1 MYIKQIYTDCLAEAS
16 YYIESEGEAVVI
28 DPIREPEPYI
38 DLAAKSGAVIKYVF
52 ETHFHADFVSGHID
66 LAKKT
71 GAKIVYGPKAQTNF
85 ESHIAQDGEEFKVG
99 KVTIKV
105 LHTPGHTL
113 ESSSYLLLDEE
124 GKEHA
129 VFTGDTLFIGDV
141 GRPDLAIKSDLT
153 KEDLAGMLFDSLR
166 NKIMP
171 LPDSTT
177 LYPGHGA
184 GSSCGKSMS
193 NETVSTIGE
202 QKATNY
208 ALRDISKEQFIK
220 EVTDG
225 LLTPPP
231 YFAANASLNKLG
243 YEAYDEVMLKNMNPL
258 SLEQFEAEVT
268 NGAWVLD
275 VRNVDEFEKGFIPN
289 AINIGID
296 DRFALWVGGV
306 LPIEQKLVLV
316 VPEGREEEAIKR
328 MARVGFENVKGY
340 LKGGFDTWVNAGKEI
355 DVLSSVDPNEAAKL
369 IRMGDL
375 KVLDV
380 RKPTEVEAGHI
391 EGAINIRLQEIPE
404 RFSELSKD
412 ENYLI
417 HCAGGY
423 RSVIAS
429 SILKKNGYHNITN
442 IRKGYNALS
451 KEDVPIVTGSIPVV

>member
-1 MYIKQIYTDCLAEAS
+1 MYIEQIYTDCLAEAS

-28 DPIREPEPYI
+28 DPIREPQPYMN
-38 DLAAKSGAVIKYVF
+38 LAAKSDAVIKYVF

-71 GAKIVYGPKAQTNF
+71 GAQIIYGPNGTTNYDTYT
-85 ESHIAQDGEEFKVG
+85 ATDNEEFTVG
-99 KVTIKV
+99 KIKIKI

-113 ESSSYLLLDEE
+113 ESSCYLLIDEN
-124 GKEHA
+124 GKEA
-129 VFTGDTLFIGDV
+129 AIFTGDTLFIGDV

-153 KEDLAGMLFDSLR
+153 REDLAGMMYDSLR
-166 NKIMP
+166 NKIMT
-171 LPDSTT
+171 LADEVT

-184 GSSCGKSMS
+184 GSSCGKSLS

-208 ALRDISKEQFIK
+208 ALREMSKEQFVK
-220 EVTDG
+220 EVTEG

-231 YFAANASLNKLG
+231 YFAANAMLNKSG
-243 YEAYDEVMLKNMNPL
+243 YESYDKVMLKNMNAL
-258 SLEQFEAEVT
+258 SLEQFDNALE

-275 VRNVDEFEKGFIPN
+275 VRNVEEFEKGFIPK
-289 AINIGID
+289 AISIGID

-306 LPIEQKLVLV
+306 LPIKQELVLII
-316 VPEGREEEAIKR
+316 PEGREEEAIRR

-340 LKGGFDTWVNAGKEI
+340 LKGGFNTWVEAGREI
-355 DVLSSVDPNEAAKL
+355 DVLSSVNPDEAARL
-369 IRMGDL
+369 IRMDEL

-380 RKPTEVEAGHI
+380 RKPAEVEAGHI
-391 EGAINIRLQEIPE
+391 DGALNIRLQEIPT
-404 RFSELSKD
+404 RYNELSKN

-429 SILKKNGYHNITN
+429 SILKRNGYHNITN
-442 IRKGYNALS
+442 IRMGYNELS
-451 KEDVPIVTGSIPVV
+451 KEDVPILTGSITV